1 MFHPYK
7 KAETASIQAEI
18 SKISTQIEQLKE
30 WEKQFDSFLNE
41 QRTLTQNYRQSTEQ
55 METDKARLDTEIH
68 EAYQRQHSLNDEKN
82 RDLQV
87 V

>member
-1 MFHPYK
+1 M
-7 KAETASIQAEI
+7 
-18 SKISTQIEQLKE
+18 SKITSQIEQLKE

-55 METDKARLDTEIH
+55 MEAEKVRLDTEIN
-68 EAYQRQHSLNDEKN
+68 EAYEKQHSLNDEKN

-87 V
+87 RLFYNVYSVFSVQFHY